1 MDFAA
6 VTGGI
11 FGDTLIRSL
20 IQSGHIFG
28 AFSNTITPISLGL
41 TITEELYRIPGR
53 MVPKKGE
60 RVRHLLKKVN
70 AIRLPETSILERNCS
85 YLVRLR
91 ETLVL
96 PPTVSAD
103 FGAQHSSLISLAH
116 IELVCDGSEH
126 VNTVPRGY
134 VGELWAYI
142 TPLLGPLSLSEETYP
157 GNLFFSSSHTPLSL
171 GDTLFLHSSSPLFFD
186 ADGNGILPPINDG
199 STISLT
205 MNTKKSVAEGSCI
218 QRYAFGERAEPQ
230 SLSEYAPETILLSP
244 ETSALVFTEERIKL
258 PSHLAGCISRHG
270 NVLAYLE
277 PGFGSD
283 SENGKHVMIRLQ
295 SHIHELWQTGQPLC
309 TLNIVP
315 LSQEKK
321 AIPALYTPPAEEK
334 AETK

>member
-11 FGDTLIRSL
+11 FGDALLRSL

-41 TITEELYRIPGR
+41 TITEEFYRIPGR
-53 MVPKKGE
+53 VVPQKGE
-60 RVRHLLKKVN
+60 RVRHLLKKVS

-96 PPTVSAD
+96 PSSVSAD
-103 FGAQHSSLISLAH
+103 FGTQHNSLTSRAH
-116 IELVCDGSEH
+116 IELVCDSSEH

-134 VGELWAYI
+134 VGELWVHI
-142 TPLLGPLSLSEETYP
+142 TPLLGPLSLSEETSP
-157 GNLFFSSSHTPLSL
+157 GNLFFSSSYTPLSL
-171 GDTLFLHSSSPLFFD
+171 GDTLLLHNSTPLFFD
-186 ADGNGILPPINDG
+186 ADGNVILPPINDS

-205 MNTKKSVAEGSCI
+205 MNTKKSVAEGSCL
-218 QRYAFGERAEPQ
+218 QKYAFGERAEHQP
-230 SLSEYAPETILLSP
+230 LSEYAPETLLLSP
-244 ETSALVFTEERIKL
+244 DTSALVFTEERIKL

-283 SENGKHVMIRLQ
+283 SENGEHVMIRLQ
-295 SHIHELWQTGQPLC
+295 NHTHELWQTGQPLC
-309 TLNIVP
+309 TLEIIP
-315 LSQEKK
+315 LSKEKGTVS
-321 AIPALYTPPAEEK
+321 PLYTPAPEENG
-334 AETK
+334 ETE